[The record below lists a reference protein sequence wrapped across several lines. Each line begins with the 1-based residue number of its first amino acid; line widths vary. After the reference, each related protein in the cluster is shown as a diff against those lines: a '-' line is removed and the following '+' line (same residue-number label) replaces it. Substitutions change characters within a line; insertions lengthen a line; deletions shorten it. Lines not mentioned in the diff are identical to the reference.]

1 MQTICSFQ
9 KCGSQVEFWRRETV
23 WEMEGVDS
31 WRTHALEELAIA
43 YNLKFFLIPAAGA
56 ERKIK
61 LWEIQISV
69 RSTPG
74 GL

>member
-1 MQTICSFQ
+1 MLARDSEHIAVGAEDDLGLGGDRN
-9 KCGSQVEFWRRETV
+9 GSVDRRR
-23 WEMEGVDS
+23 S
-31 WRTHALEELAIA
+31 HALEELAIA
-43 YNLKFFLIPAAGA
+43 FNLKFFLIPAVGA